1 MFELRNVHNG
11 ITFIIILNAINIIS
25 ATYFLL
31 YNKIQEIIKIPNNI
45 KIIHIL
51 GLYIV
56 ISNIYN
62 MYQTRI
68 QIEKNKSTRINFIV

>member
-1 MFELRNVHNG
+1 MDLEKIIKKTGVKVDNLIYEELTG
-11 ITFIIILNAINIIS
+11 IVYL
-25 ATYFLL
+25 
-31 YNKIQEIIKIPNNI
+31 KIQEIIKTPNNI

-56 ISNIYN
+56 ISNTYN

-68 QIEKNKSTRINFIV
+68 QNENNKSTCRNFIL

>member
-1 MFELRNVHNG
+1 MVELRNVHSG

-31 YNKIQEIIKIPNNI
+31 YNKIQEIIKTPNNI

-56 ISNIYN
+56 ISNTYN

-68 QIEKNKSTRINFIV
+68 QNENNKSTCRNFIL